1 MPSERTSTTTDR
13 LATHPR
19 EVDRL
24 DQDQSAVPSEAPTA
38 PPVLDPPLGPVA
50 MVPFGRVIEFVEAHP
65 GCSDDDVSAALF
77 GAKTRRARKRERS
90 RVVSIL
96 RSLAYARLIE
106 RRLRPDSDRLQHEL
120 WPVRGDQDLDV
131 DWRLR
136 SHDAETLRR
145 QAEAEA
151 KRWRDRCSVTV
162 DDAEVAGL
170 WADLGASVRMAA
182 SWCVSAGVDPAIMAT
197 LLGVSQGPHDL
208 VNALAKHV
216 GRPPFD
222 VLDEILEVDA

>member
-1 MPSERTSTTTDR
+1 MSSERTSTSIDR
-13 LATHPR
+13 LATTPR

-24 DQDQSAVPSEAPTA
+24 DHDQSAVPSEAPTA

-77 GAKTRRARKRERS
+77 GGKTRRTRKRERS

-106 RRLRPDSDRLQHEL
+106 RRLRPDGARLQHEL
-120 WPVRGDQDLDV
+120 WPVRGDQEFDI

-136 SHDAETLRR
+136 AHGADILRR

-162 DDAEVAGL
+162 DDAADAGL
-170 WADLGASVRMAA
+170 WDDLEASVRRTA
-182 SWCVSAGVDPAIMAT
+182 SWCEGAGVDHATMAV

-222 VLDEILEVDA
+222 VLTEILEVDA